1 MDFDQEHSSEDSSND
16 EISYHGEDDDDDQM
30 SSDDDI
36 DEDDTIIVGQ
46 RVHLEGDDKDRIAQL
61 LPVGP
66 YVGILFVT
74 RLTTTNLR
82 RYDMVSIIYI
92 NCSDSF
98 PFSNN
103 PITMKKLHVRNLC
116 AETT

>member
-1 MDFDQEHSSEDSSND
+1 MDFDQEHSEDSSDD
-16 EISYHGEDDDDDQM
+16 EISYYGEDDDDDQM

-36 DEDDTIIVGQ
+36 DEVDTIIVGQ
-46 RVHLEGDDKDRIAQL
+46 RVHMEGDDKDRIAQL

-82 RYDMVSIIYI
+82 RYDMVHTILTIMI
-92 NCSDSF
+92 LF
-98 PFSNN
+98 
-103 PITMKKLHVRNLC
+103 L
-116 AETT
+116 

>member
-16 EISYHGEDDDDDQM
+16 EISYNCEDDDDDQM

-46 RVHLEGDDKDRIAQL
+46 RVRLEGDDKDRIAQL

-66 YVGILFVT
+66 YIGTLFVT

-82 RYDMVSIIYI
+82 RYDMVSTIYI

-103 PITMKKLHVRNLC
+103 PNNHEKITC
-116 AETT
+116 T

>member
-1 MDFDQEHSSEDSSND
+1 MDFDQEHSEDSSDD

-30 SSDDDI
+30 RSDDDIDDI

-46 RVHLEGDDKDRIAQL
+46 RVHLKGDDKDRIAQL

-82 RYDMVSIIYI
+82 RYDMVRTILTVLILFLLVP
-92 NCSDSF
+92 NQ
-98 PFSNN
+98 
-103 PITMKKLHVRNLC
+103 
-116 AETT
+116 

>member
-1 MDFDQEHSSEDSSND
+1 MNFDQEHSSEDSSDD
-16 EISYHGEDDDDDQM
+16 EISYHGEDDDDDRM

-66 YVGILFVT
+66 YIGTLFVT
-74 RLTTTNLR
+74 RLMPTNLR
-82 RYDMVSIIYI
+82 RYDMVRTILTVLIL
-92 NCSDSF
+92 F
-98 PFSNN
+98 LL
-103 PITMKKLHVRNLC
+103 ITNQ
-116 AETT
+116 